1 MQSNIL
7 IRWGGYG
14 LVLWLL
20 VLGCVARKPSAVPEG
35 AGTRVPAAM
44 RRTVIN
50 SVEAQRPQYTT
61 FSGRARS
68 NLAIN
73 GEKQYNVTAN
83 VRIVHGDSIW
93 ISVTALMGIE
103 AARVLIT
110 PDSVNVINRLNS
122 VYIRQPFS
130 YLHRFTG
137 GRLDFAAL
145 EQLLVGDVA
154 TPVAERG
161 AGVSQVPAGYLLQ
174 RQTDGLHYTVQVDT
188 NYRNLYTLIADS
200 AHGQQLEAHY
210 SGYRQAGGNTF
221 PYQMEMTMTTPESE
235 LRAEV
240 DYNRVVYDGKVSLPF
255 RIPPRYT
262 EIQ

>member
-1 MQSNIL
+1 MLSL
-7 IRWGGYG
+7 F
-14 LVLWLL
+14 L
-20 VLGCVARKPSAVPEG
+20 LGCVSRKPTVAPEG
-35 AGTRVPAAM
+35 TGERVSGAM

-68 NLAIN
+68 NLTIN
-73 GEKQYNVTAN
+73 GEKQYNMTAN

-137 GRLDFAAL
+137 GGLDFSAL
-145 EQLLVGDVA
+145 EQLLVGDVIA
-154 TPVAERG
+154 PAAERG
-161 AGVSQVPAGYLLQ
+161 TGVSQGAAGYLLQ

-188 NYRNLYTLIADS
+188 GYRNRYTLIADS
-200 AHGQQLEAHY
+200 VYGQQLEAYY
-210 SGYRQAGGNTF
+210 SDYRPVVGNNF
-221 PYQMEMTMTTPESE
+221 PHQMEMTMITPGSE

-240 DYNRVVYDGKVSLPF
+240 DYNRVVYDEKVSLPF